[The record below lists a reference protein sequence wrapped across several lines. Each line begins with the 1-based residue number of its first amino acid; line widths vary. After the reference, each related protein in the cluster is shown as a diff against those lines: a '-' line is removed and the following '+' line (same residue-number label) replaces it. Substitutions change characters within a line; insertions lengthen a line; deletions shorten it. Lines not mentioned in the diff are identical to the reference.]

1 MCLCVCIHALHTDS
15 FSHRIKNVL
24 ASVWVINIIVLGF
37 CGRFNGGTQSFREFS
52 ISRCQFI
59 NLEKVWLNP
68 SAPPPPLSTSLLN
81 ISTNWRMTSIL
92 KQHNGEAVRVMSA
105 FLKRCSKRYFFSQLP
120 QDEDDVCLFELI
132 EITQSPR
139 FLDKNRWF
147 QGSLFQIGHLLA
159 MSWVYAFSN
168 LSAH

>member
-1 MCLCVCIHALHTDS
+1 
-15 FSHRIKNVL
+15 
-24 ASVWVINIIVLGF
+24 
-37 CGRFNGGTQSFREFS
+37 
-52 ISRCQFI
+52 
-59 NLEKVWLNP
+59 
-68 SAPPPPLSTSLLN
+68 
-81 ISTNWRMTSIL
+81 MTSIL

-105 FLKRCSKRYFFSQLP
+105 FLKRYSKRYFFSQLP

-159 MSWVYAFSN
+159 MS
-168 LSAH
+168 